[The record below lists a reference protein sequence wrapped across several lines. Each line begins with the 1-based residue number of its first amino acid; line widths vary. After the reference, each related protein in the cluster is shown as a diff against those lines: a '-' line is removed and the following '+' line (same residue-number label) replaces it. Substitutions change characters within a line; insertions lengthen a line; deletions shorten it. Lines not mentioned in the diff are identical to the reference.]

1 MYSVLQPLHS
11 YLAYVLLA
19 VLVIAI
25 AYNGFSFVQGK
36 KYSEMNKKMSLYGL
50 IATHLQVFIG
60 LILYSVSPLGMS
72 NISKAGMK
80 DGISRLYF
88 MEHPLMM
95 ILAVVLVTI
104 GYSKAKRLI
113 DSDKKYRTMLAFYVI
128 GLIFILSRIP
138 WTAWLD

>member
-11 YLAYVLLA
+11 YLAYLLVGVLILA
-19 VLVIAI
+19 IG
-25 AYNGFSFVQGK
+25 YNLISFLQGK
-36 KYSEMNKKMSLYGL
+36 KYGETNRKMSLYGL
-50 IATHLQVFIG
+50 IATHIQVLLG
-60 LILYSVSPLGMS
+60 LLLYFVSPLGMN